1 LLTGWSEKSRAKRRE
16 LNERRNAGRRPK
28 RRGTLCKEGLAKAGW
43 DKQTL
48 SETIK
53 GSRLVAMA
61 RQVRRATAVMRVR
74 IADRLKIC
82 ARKWLAEPWREER
95 ITRHRSCNRGQ
106 ESKSEFPDCQFMQI
120 FPPPCLLL
128 VFAAAFA
135 GSLFAQDTKPTP
147 GTGKFILTVLN
158 IPDVQRGAGLAIVMQ
173 TPGGKTWLY
182 DTGSGYPGEQGWVE
196 DFNAGR
202 DLIAPFLKER
212 GITALD
218 GVLISHAHYDHFGGL
233 IWLKDNFPIKR
244 LIDSGYDF
252 PGSSTPN
259 YSSELRHY
267 SLLRAEFQQRGTPY
281 FAAHAGDKLVLDD
294 QLNVEVIAPP
304 KDFFSNPDG
313 AVRAPNDP
321 PAHYLVNANSLGIR
335 IQHGNVVFYLPGDI
349 QSEDIDRSLL
359 PFVDPAKIKCHV
371 LIAPGHGIHGSVK
384 FAEATRP
391 EVSIASVFPRYARG
405 LKSTPELRAV
415 GARTYITGLNGWVRV
430 TSDGKTYITE
440 AEHPDTP

>member
-1 LLTGWSEKSRAKRRE
+1 
-16 LNERRNAGRRPK
+16 
-28 RRGTLCKEGLAKAGW
+28 
-43 DKQTL
+43 
-48 SETIK
+48 
-53 GSRLVAMA
+53 
-61 RQVRRATAVMRVR
+61 
-74 IADRLKIC
+74 
-82 ARKWLAEPWREER
+82 
-95 ITRHRSCNRGQ
+95 
-106 ESKSEFPDCQFMQI
+106 MQI
-120 FPPPCLLL
+120 FPSRSLLL
-128 VFAAAFA
+128 VFVAAFA
-135 GSLFAQDTKPTP
+135 GSLFAQETKPAP
-147 GTGKFILTVLN
+147 ATGKFILTVLN
-158 IPDVQRGAGLAIVMQ
+158 IPDIQRGAGLAIVLQ

-182 DTGSGYPGEQGWVE
+182 DTGSGYPAEQGWVE
-196 DFNAGR
+196 DFNCGR

-252 PGSSTPN
+252 PDSSAPN

-267 SLLRAEFQQRGTPY
+267 SLLRAEFRQRGTPY
-281 FAAHAGDKLVLDD
+281 LAAHAGDKLALDD
-294 QLNVEVIAPP
+294 QLDVEVIAPP
-304 KDFFSNPDG
+304 KDFFANPDG
-313 AVRAPNDP
+313 AVRAPHDP

-335 IQHGNVVFYLPGDI
+335 IQHGKVVFYLPGDI

-359 PFVDPAKIKCHV
+359 PFVDPAKIKCNI

-415 GARTYITGLNGWVRV
+415 GAKTYITGLNGWVRV
-430 TSDGKTYITE
+430 TSDGKSYTTE
-440 AEHPDTP
+440 AERASIDANN